1 MNQNPSVE
9 SINRQQNDNQ
19 MTIGKRHALV
29 LMMTARNG
37 KYAEL
42 REKNRVFNK
51 WRDATRDQQTF
62 TVQVEM
68 ARLAKEV

>member
-1 MNQNPSVE
+1 
-9 SINRQQNDNQ
+9 